1 MKTPDATI
9 TAIVAL
15 FGERS
20 AYWTSKGYFGAA
32 LYEQLASDSE
42 LPENFG
48 SKAVAAILDVQPAA
62 MAQRRKRGLP
72 PSFLRLAQNYVTY
85 PRHAFCLYLRD
96 RFVERRPALA
106 QREYTTTVTQERT
119 MKWKGQP

>member
-1 MKTPDATI
+1 MKTLDTSV

-20 AYWTSKGYFGAA
+20 AHWTSQGYFGAA
-32 LYEQLASDSE
+32 LYERLASDSE
-42 LPENFG
+42 LPENF
-48 SKAVAAILDVQPAA
+48 SSNAVAMILNVQADA

-85 PRHAFCLYLRD
+85 PRHAFCFFLRD

-106 QREYTTTVTQERT
+106 HNEYTTTVLKRT
-119 MKWKGQP
+119 SK